1 MMRYPLALVPAEL
14 MRLRWLFSTCWLSIA
29 LALVSASA
37 NAQDFSGAEAEPE
50 PQAKS
55 ITKQKTKQK
64 TKPKTDVAFDA
75 RVKWFGTA
83 TALPARSLDRE
94 LLGASTPQLDQ
105 NLDLR
110 MMWQVHRGDFSFT
123 AHHTTS
129 WLQGDTVAN
138 GALQSNINP
147 LISNDDTRVADLTW
161 NLDTGKNHAAWHRFD
176 RLALQYQHDDWS
188 VTVGRQ
194 AVSWGSG
201 LVFQPM
207 DMFNPFTPTA
217 VDRDYKP
224 GNDLLLVE
232 KLTSG
237 GGDLQL
243 LAVGRRDEADDVSGG
258 VGSLALKW
266 RSGLGAGEYELLAGR
281 HYGDRVMALAVRW
294 PLGGAMLRT
303 DIVAT
308 RPQGGNET
316 LVSAIANLDYSFNL
330 GQRSAYGF
338 VEYYYNG
345 FGASGELPA
354 LVNTDLQ
361 LGERLQR
368 GELFTLQRNYLAVG
382 ATYQWHP
389 LWVQSLTS
397 IINLHDR
404 SSVLVTQLNYEPG
417 DHQRL
422 EFGILANLGSAGEE
436 YGGVFAAPEGSGL
449 LSDARGRQLT
459 FGGESQA
466 FVRWVYYL

>member
-1 MMRYPLALVPAEL
+1 MRFSLSAKAWLWSLVVL
-14 MRLRWLFSTCWLSIA
+14 LG
-29 LALVSASA
+29 SAQA
-37 NAQDFSGAEAEPE
+37 MAQVDA
-50 PQAKS
+50 Q
-55 ITKQKTKQK
+55 
-64 TKPKTDVAFDA
+64 PKTNVAFDA

-83 TALPARSLDRE
+83 TAVQARSVQRE
-94 LLGASTPQLDQ
+94 LQGAATPQLDQ

-110 MMWQVHRGDFSFT
+110 LMWQVNRGDFSLL

-129 WLQGDTVAN
+129 WLQGDAVAN
-138 GALQSNINP
+138 GRQQSAINP
-147 LISNDDTRVADLTW
+147 VISNDDTRVVDLTW
-161 NLDTGKNHAAWHRFD
+161 NLDTGNSHAAWHRFD

-207 DMFNPFTPTA
+207 DLFNPFTPTA

-232 KLTSG
+232 KLTSS

-243 LAVGRRDEADDVSGG
+243 LAVGRRNDSDNVSGG
-258 VGSLALKW
+258 VASLALKW

-281 HYGDRVMALAVRW
+281 HYSDPVVALALRW

-303 DIVAT
+303 DIIAT
-308 RPQGGNET
+308 RPQGSGEIY
-316 LVSAIANLDYSFNL
+316 LAAVANIDYSFSVA
-330 GQRSAYGF
+330 QRSAYGF

-354 LVNTDLQ
+354 LSSTDPL
-361 LGERLQR
+361 LTERLQR
-368 GELFTLQRNYLAVG
+368 GELFTLQRNYVAVG

-389 LWVQSLTS
+389 LWTQALTS
-397 IINLHDR
+397 ITNLHDA

-422 EFGILANLGSAGEE
+422 ELGVLANLGSAGEE
-436 YGGVFAAPEGSGL
+436 YGGVFAAPQGSGL
-449 LSDARGRQLT
+449 LTDALGRQLT

>member
-1 MMRYPLALVPAEL
+1 MAVLSVMMLCQPAPARTEL
-14 MRLRWLFSTCWLSIA
+14 MRLGSSFVAVCQRHVPLGLAVILLFAGATA
-29 LALVSASA
+29 H
-37 NAQDFSGAEAEPE
+37 AQAAPEGA
-50 PQAKS
+50 K
-55 ITKQKTKQK
+55 KTNV
-64 TKPKTDVAFDA
+64 TFDA

-83 TALPARSLDRE
+83 SALPARSVDRA
-94 LLGASTPQLDQ
+94 LLRVSTPQLDQ

-110 MMWQVHRGDFSFT
+110 LMWQVSRGDFRFT
-123 AHHTTS
+123 AHHSTS
-129 WLQGDTVAN
+129 WLQGDSVAN
-138 GALQSNINP
+138 GASQSDINP
-147 LISNDDTRVADLTW
+147 LVSNDDTRVADLTW
-161 NLDTGKNHAAWHRFD
+161 NIDTGKNHAAWQRFD
-176 RLALQYQHDDWS
+176 RLALQYQHADWS
-188 VTVGRQ
+188 VTLGRQ

-207 DMFNPFTPTA
+207 DLFNPFTPTA

-232 KLTSG
+232 KLTSS

-243 LAVGRRDEADDVSGG
+243 LAVGRRNDTDDVSGS

-266 RSGLGAGEYELLAGR
+266 RSGLGAGEFELLAGR
-281 HYGDRVMALAVRW
+281 HYGDRVLAVTLRW
-294 PLGGAMLRT
+294 PLGGALVRT

-308 RPQGGNET
+308 RPQGRSRDNET
-316 LVSAIANLDYSFNL
+316 YISAIANIDYSFTL
-330 GQRSAYGF
+330 AQRSVYTFA
-338 VEYYYNG
+338 EYYYNG
-345 FGASGELPA
+345 FGASGEVPA
-354 LVNTDLQ
+354 LTRTDAL

-368 GELFTLQRNYLAVG
+368 GELFTLQRNYLALG

-422 EFGILANLGSAGEE
+422 ELGVLANLGTAGEE
-436 YGGVFAAPEGSGL
+436 YGGVYAAPQGSGL
-449 LSDARGRQLT
+449 LTDARGRQLT

-466 FVRWVYYL
+466 FVRWVYYF

>member
-1 MMRYPLALVPAEL
+1 MAALLATMRCQPTPALIEL
-14 MRLRWLFSTCWLSIA
+14 MRAGSLFVAVFRPLVQLGLAIFLLSTE
-29 LALVSASA
+29 ASA
-37 NAQDFSGAEAEPE
+37 EALTAPDLVENE
-50 PQAKS
+50 VVK
-55 ITKQKTKQK
+55 
-64 TKPKTDVAFDA
+64 KTDITFDA

-83 TALPARSLDRE
+83 TAVPARSVDRA
-94 LLGASTPQLDQ
+94 LLGINTPLLDQ

-110 MMWQVHRGDFSFT
+110 LMWQVNRGDFSFI
-123 AHHTTS
+123 AHHNTS
-129 WLQGDTVAN
+129 WLQGDSVAT
-138 GALQSNINP
+138 GAGQSGINP
-147 LISNDDTRVADLTW
+147 LVSNDDTQVADLTW
-161 NLDTGKNHAAWHRFD
+161 NIDSGKHHAAWQRFD
-176 RLALQYQHDDWS
+176 RLALQYQHADWS
-188 VTVGRQ
+188 VTLGRQ

-207 DMFNPFTPTA
+207 DLFNPFTPTA

-232 KLTSG
+232 KLTSS

-243 LAVGRRDEADDVSGG
+243 LAVGRRDDTHDVSGSA
-258 VGSLALKW
+258 GSLALKW
-266 RSGLGAGEYELLAGR
+266 RSGLGAGEFELLAGR
-281 HYGDRVMALAVRW
+281 HYGDRVLAVAVRW
-294 PLGGAMLRT
+294 PLGGALVRT

-308 RPQGGNET
+308 RPQGSNET
-316 LVSAIANLDYSFNL
+316 YVSAIANIDYSFSL
-330 GQRSAYGF
+330 AQRSVYTFA
-338 VEYYYNG
+338 EYYYNG
-345 FGASGELPA
+345 FGATGEVPA
-354 LVNTDLQ
+354 LTSTDVL

-368 GELFTLQRNYLAVG
+368 GELFTLQRNYLALG

-422 EFGILANLGSAGEE
+422 ELGVLANLGRAGEE
-436 YGGVFAAPEGSGL
+436 YGGVYAAPQGSGL
-449 LSDARGRQLT
+449 LTDARGRQLT

-466 FVRWVYYL
+466 FVRWVYYF